1 MPSTAE
7 THRWFFFGLWWR
19 QVVRRNKG
27 IITPCF
33 GITTLP
39 NPTLRWGW
47 VFLERTRILS
57 GIQFTMYFI
66 DFFVVQ
72 TKRFVG
78 SSLTA
83 ILTRQTCGQRS
94 SRAAESKRRAV
105 WNYFSERICYMFQIS
120 KCRGDWDLSPC
131 TTWVIAFDLFFR
143 KYHTLHFTCQKRS
156 AAQWR
161 LPKKNVFRPQ
171 KKSEFGIALQIS
183 KRKYRSCAQTY
194 ISVSST
200 FWR

>member
-105 WNYFSERICYMFQIS
+105 
-120 KCRGDWDLSPC
+120 
-131 TTWVIAFDLFFR
+131 
-143 KYHTLHFTCQKRS
+143 
-156 AAQWR
+156 
-161 LPKKNVFRPQ
+161 
-171 KKSEFGIALQIS
+171 
-183 KRKYRSCAQTY
+183 
-194 ISVSST
+194 
-200 FWR
+200 